1 MYTGKERRQN
11 ARYNAGSM
19 SVSISYE
26 DKSTGLRSIERVK
39 AIDYNNMGLS
49 IETNLVFNV
58 GENISIDI
66 SHRNERLSGVIGLV
80 CYVEE
85 QEDTFRY
92 GIQFDF
98 GANEFMCSEQVET
111 ALEGIQ
117 HMMKRSQ
124 PSSHRAAYRRIKNKY
139 R

>member
-1 MYTGKERRQN
+1 M
-11 ARYNAGSM
+11 
-19 SVSISYE
+19 
-26 DKSTGLRSIERVK
+26 DKSTGVSSVEKVK
-39 AIDYNNMGLS
+39 AIDFNTMGIS
-49 IETNLVFNV
+49 IETNLEYNV
-58 GENISIDI
+58 GENVEMDI
-66 SHRNERLSGVIGLV
+66 SHRHERLFNVIGIV

-85 QEDTFRY
+85 LNNNYRY

-111 ALEGIQ
+111 TLENIQ
-117 HMMKRSQ
+117 HMMRRNQ

>member
-11 ARYNAGSM
+11 ARYNAKTM
-19 SVSISYE
+19 SINMTYM
-26 DKSTGLRSIERVK
+26 DKSTGVSSVEKVK
-39 AIDYNNMGLS
+39 AIDFNTMGIS
-49 IETNLVFNV
+49 IETNLEFNV
-58 GENISIDI
+58 GENVKMDI
-66 SHRNERLSGVIGLV
+66 SHRNERLYNVIGIV

-85 QEDTFRY
+85 LNNNFRY

-111 ALEGIQ
+111 ALENIQ
-117 HMMKRSQ
+117 HMMRRNQ

>member
-11 ARYNAGSM
+11 ARYNATTM
-19 SVSISYE
+19 SINISYM
-26 DKSTGLRSIERVK
+26 DKSTGVSSVEKVK
-39 AIDYNNMGLS
+39 AIDFNTMGIS
-49 IETNLVFNV
+49 IETNLEYNV
-58 GENISIDI
+58 GENVEMDI
-66 SHRNERLSGVIGLV
+66 SHRHERLFNVIGIV

-85 QEDTFRY
+85 LNNNYRY

-111 ALEGIQ
+111 TLENIQ
-117 HMMKRSQ
+117 HMMRRNQ

-139 R
+139 K